1 MYNTNLNKQTDIN
14 AMKTHQIHRMTTH
27 YENLNLNHKE
37 IIERTRESNLT
48 LIHELDE
55 KNKELQKTKNLS
67 NQRVEKL
74 SVASVSYSQA
84 SAKIER
90 LEDDLDD
97 KRREISTLKRE
108 LDEV

>member
-1 MYNTNLNKQTDIN
+1 
-14 AMKTHQIHRMTTH
+14 MKTHQINRMTTQ
-27 YENLNLNHKE
+27 YENLNLSQKE
-37 IIERTRESNLT
+37 IIERTRESNLA

-55 KNKELQKTKNLS
+55 RNKELQNTKNLS

-74 SVASVSYSQA
+74 SVASVSYNQA

-97 KRREISTLKRE
+97 KRREISTLKKE
-108 LDEV
+108 LDEVEIEILHIN